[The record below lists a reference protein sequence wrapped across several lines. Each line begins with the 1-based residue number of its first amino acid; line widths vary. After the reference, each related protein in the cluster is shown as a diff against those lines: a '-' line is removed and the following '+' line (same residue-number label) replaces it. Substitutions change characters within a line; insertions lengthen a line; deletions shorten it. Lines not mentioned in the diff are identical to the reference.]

1 MTGNGSS
8 QEDRAQHSLDG
19 HRYAATRCG
28 EQQSGPVLDEADL
41 NLVGA
46 AVVDTEE
53 PVDRQE
59 RIRVTAQGGLP
70 VFTKNL
76 ALNSVR
82 TLGSRPGRAPVASPG
97 TRSAEPN
104 PPIEPAS

>member
-53 PVDRQE
+53 PVDRQGTDRDHVRGRLAVVDDE
-59 RIRVTAQGGLP
+59 PVRESVQDRGELHCRRTVRLAGNPLDDAQLP
-70 VFTKNL
+70 TE
-76 ALNSVR
+76 
-82 TLGSRPGRAPVASPG
+82 PG
-97 TRSAEPN
+97 
-104 PPIEPAS
+104 